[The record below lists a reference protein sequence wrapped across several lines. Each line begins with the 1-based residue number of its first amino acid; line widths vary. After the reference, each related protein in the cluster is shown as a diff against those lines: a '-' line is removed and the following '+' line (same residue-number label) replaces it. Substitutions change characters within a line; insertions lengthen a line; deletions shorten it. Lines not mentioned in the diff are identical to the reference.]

1 MLTKGRASAIKQLH
15 DKKYRQKTGFF
26 LVEGEKSIVETI
38 NSDYQISEIL
48 ATKDFLNKYR
58 QIINSKQIRTEAV
71 EQGELENV
79 STMESNSAAIAIVK
93 QKGNQAIKPDSNE
106 IILALDNIRDPGNLG
121 TIIRIAD
128 WYGIRKIIAAIG
140 TVDFYNPKV
149 ISATK
154 GSFTRIQLSYVDLKT
169 FLPTTKVPV
178 LGTFLDGEN
187 VHTLDFPTNGI
198 LLMGNESNGINRE
211 IEKIVTQKI
220 TIPAYGQTES
230 LNVAIATAVCLDN
243 WKRNLSK

>member
-48 ATKDFLNKYR
+48 ATRDFLNKYR
-58 QIINSKQIRTEAV
+58 QIINPKQIRTEAV

-79 STMESNSAAIAIVK
+79 STMESNNAAIAIVK
-93 QKGNQAIKPDSNE
+93 QKGNQALKPSSDE
-106 IILALDNIRDPGNLG
+106 IVLALDNIRDPGNLG

-128 WYGIRKIIAAIG
+128 WYGIKKIIAAIG
-140 TVDFYNPKV
+140 TVDLYNPKV

-154 GSFTRIQLSYVDLKT
+154 GSFTRVSVFYTDLKT
-169 FLPTTKVPV
+169 YLPETKVPI
-178 LGTFLDGEN
+178 LGAFMEGEN
-187 VHTLDFPTNGI
+187 VHNFKFPKNGI
-198 LLMGNESNGINRE
+198 LLMGNESNGISKE
-211 IEKIVTQKI
+211 MEKFITQKVA
-220 TIPAYGQTES
+220 IPAFGSTES
-230 LNVAIATAVCLDN
+230 LNAAIATAIITDN
-243 WKRNLSK
+243 WKRNTN